1 VADNQPSI
9 TITVSDGSK
18 EHEVF
23 ILTRG
28 SFSLV
33 MLPRDFPIFY
43 GETSGGLQDFR
54 SPFLDLLQQL
64 ETVLFIK
71 ITSVQSLESIFK
83 EKSPRRVT
91 EKAGAFRFYLEQ
103 LNPKALLI
111 IHEPKEKA
119 ATTLEVSAK
128 LEFPAPPGPPEELEV
143 VYEVP
148 KTTAG

>member
-1 VADNQPSI
+1 MADNQPSV

-18 EHEVF
+18 EHEVY

-33 MLPRDFPIFY
+33 MLPRNFPIFY
-43 GETSGGLQDFR
+43 RETSGGLQDFR

-71 ITSVQSLESIFK
+71 ITSVQSLFE
-83 EKSPRRVT
+83 EKPPRAT

-119 ATTLEVSAK
+119 VTTLEVSAK
-128 LEFPAPPGPPEELEV
+128 LELPAPPVPPEEPGIT
-143 VYEVP
+143 YRVP
-148 KTTAG
+148 QTTAG